1 MTRIDFYILDGAS
14 TQDRFLLSCRI
25 VEKAWKENH
34 RVMIHAGSEQEAHH
48 LDQLL
53 WTFRDQSFVPHA
65 LLPIADTSTTPVI
78 IGWNEDAGEES
89 DILLNLSNEVPACFS
104 RFERVIEPV
113 DNDPE
118 RREACRQHY
127 RYYRDRGYPLN
138 DRKIQN

>member
-34 RVMIHAGSEQEAHH
+34 RVMIQAGSEQEAHH

-104 RFERVIEPV
+104 RFERVIAPV
-113 DNDPE
+113 DNDPV